1 MANENEKELAKVRTG
16 DKDQKK
22 KSALA
27 AAKAKQNQNQ
37 NKTTIKEYFRGVRVE
52 MKKVVWPTPRELMAY
67 TWTVLFT
74 CFAFGFLFWV
84 TDALLMQGL
93 KMALGFE
100 FS

>member
-27 AAKAKQNQNQ
+27 AAKAKQNQ